1 MDETP
6 SEVVAS
12 KADHVAQRDA
22 LAALFRAAP
31 HTIIRHE
38 ELEALTGRNYQQRIS
53 DARRDLRMNIENV
66 KRYGADG
73 KRITG
78 DYRFR
83 PAALGRDAA
92 DLTHAQPVNL
102 FTGQLSGWQEGR

>member
-1 MDETP
+1 MDDTH
-6 SEVVAS
+6 SEIVAS
-12 KADHVAQRDA
+12 KADHVAQRDQ
-22 LAALFRAAP
+22 LAALFEAHP
-31 HTIIRHE
+31 HTVIRHE
-38 ELEALTGRNYQQRIS
+38 VIEGLVGRNYQQRIS

-73 KRITG
+73 KRLSG

-92 DLTHAQPVNL
+92 DLVHAQPVNL
-102 FTGQLSGWQEGR
+102 FTGQLSGWQDGR